1 MDDKDKK
8 LVAAALVILFGGN
21 ATGLINAYS
30 PDFRADKFTGIEGRE
45 LEDRIEILEM
55 GLAGCQR
62 DNFLHREQ
70 QATSIATLRAKTIS
84 NEYLIKQCMR
94 ITGQ

>member
-21 ATGLINAYS
+21 ATGFINAYS

-55 GLAGCQR
+55 DIAG
-62 DNFLHREQ
+62 
-70 QATSIATLRAKTIS
+70 
-84 NEYLIKQCMR
+84 
-94 ITGQ
+94 

>member
-1 MDDKDKK
+1 MDEKDKK
-8 LVAAALVILFGGN
+8 MAMAALVILLGGN

-30 PDFRADKFTGIEGRE
+30 PDFRADKFTGIEGRG

-55 GLAGCQR
+55 DIAGCQR
-62 DNFLHREQ
+62 DSFSHREE